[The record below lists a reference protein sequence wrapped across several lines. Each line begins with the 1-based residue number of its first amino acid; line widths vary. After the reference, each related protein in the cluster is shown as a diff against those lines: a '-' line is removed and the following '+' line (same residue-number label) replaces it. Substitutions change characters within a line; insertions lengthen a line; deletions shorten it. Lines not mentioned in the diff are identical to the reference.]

1 MYKTIFDENRQWI
14 LGYDL
19 HFSAETGDILMY
31 RGCNWLKY
39 TTAKEKQL
47 ANNQHENTKICPCKY
62 ATFTIEIHQKK
73 GKSSHLFA
81 RKK

>member
-31 RGCNWLKY
+31 RGCNWLKD

-47 ANNQHENTKICPCKY
+47 ANN
-62 ATFTIEIHQKK
+62 
-73 GKSSHLFA
+73 
-81 RKK
+81 